1 MSEMLTVGG
10 LEVKTSKAEK
20 WMARYVQTNSGRWS
34 YPAYDGYPGSP
45 SRLLGEQDLLA
56 TSLLNAHQKPI
67 TSYYTLHKLLPEL
80 NRRLEKLGT
89 SHSLIGADKKTIAAI
104 ANLFGVLDTVETP
117 QVGLTKLSKVLHR
130 KRPGLI
136 PLYDKNIKR
145 VYFEA
150 GTPTRVS
157 FVPGRSWEGYAKV
170 WIEAVQEDLTTQIEQ
185 WQHLASLATAPTIL
199 PLRALDIVAWG
210 MGETRNP
217 PAEFHTSEQN
227 G

>member
-1 MSEMLTVGG
+1 MSEILTVGG
-10 LEVKTSKAEK
+10 LKVETSKAEK

-34 YPAYDGYPGSP
+34 YPAYDGYPGTP
-45 SRLLGEQDLLA
+45 SRQLGEQDLLA

-67 TSYYTLHKLLPEL
+67 TSYYTLRKLMPEL
-80 NRRLEKLGT
+80 NKRLETLD
-89 SHSLIGADKKTIAAI
+89 SADSLIGADGKTICAVAK
-104 ANLFGVLDTVETP
+104 LFGVLDSVKTP

-145 VYFEA
+145 VYFQA
-150 GTPTRVS
+150 GTSPRLS

-170 WIEAVQEDLTTQIEQ
+170 WIEAVQHDLTTQIEQ
-185 WQHLASLATAPTIL
+185 WQHLARLAKNPGIH

-210 MGETRNP
+210 LGETRNP
-217 PAEFHTSEQN
+217 PFELKTAE
-227 G
+227 